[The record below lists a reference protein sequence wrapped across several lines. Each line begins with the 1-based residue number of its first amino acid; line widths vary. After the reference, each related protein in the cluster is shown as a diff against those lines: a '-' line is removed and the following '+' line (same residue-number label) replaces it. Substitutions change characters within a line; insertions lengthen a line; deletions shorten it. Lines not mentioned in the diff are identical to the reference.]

1 MALTAKSIR
10 RQLSILKPLLES
22 TSLDLMR
29 RGQNKIG
36 EFMAVSSKN
45 EVIVKT
51 HSFDNFNACWILP
64 RDERRKG
71 VLLYLHGGG
80 YCSGDIEYAKGFGSV
95 LSSRTGAAVFTP
107 AYRLAPENPFPAA
120 LDDALESYN
129 YLISKGYSPD
139 KITLVGESAGGG
151 LCYSLALKLREE
163 GMKAPA
169 GIIAISP
176 WTDMCATGDS
186 YKYNAAVD
194 PTMSIK
200 ALDFYR
206 NAYTDDFKN
215 PLVSPLYAD
224 LSDLPPSLI
233 FAGGDEIMKSD
244 AEEMHK
250 KLKSFGCDSQLCV
263 KPERWHAYLLY
274 ALKEDKEDFDTVNHF
289 LNKVM
294 AKENKLRWMRLDNAA
309 KIYPAAR
316 RQNWSNVFRV
326 SVTLKET
333 VDKEVLKSALDL
345 TIRRFPSI
353 ATRLK
358 KGVFWYYLEQIASA
372 PDIMEENSFPLSR
385 MTNKEISTCAFRVIA
400 YDKRIAFEVF
410 HSLTDGTGATIFLK
424 TLTAEYLCQKYGI
437 TVPAENGVLPRLEE
451 PSERELEDSFLRY
464 AGKVNASR
472 RESNAWH
479 LWGTREKGGFL
490 NLTCFRLPL
499 EDVVAKSREYKVSV
513 NTFLTALLMESLI
526 DLQKQ
531 KVSNPRHH
539 KPIKVL
545 IPVNLRRLFDSQTM
559 RNFAYYTTPEID
571 PRLGEYTFEEIC
583 SAITHRMGLDVNAK
597 QMSSKIASNV
607 SSERNLFVKI
617 MPLFIKNAVMK
628 AVFDTVGE
636 KKSCITLSNL
646 GKAEVPD
653 EMAEYIERFDVILG
667 VQATAP
673 HNCGVVSFGDTL
685 NVNFIRNI
693 REPEL
698 EMCFHRALQRM
709 GITAEVES
717 NLNER

>member
-1 MALTAKSIR
+1 MAFTAKNMR
-10 RQLSILKPLLES
+10 RQLAILKPLLES

-45 EVIVKT
+45 DVIVKN
-51 HSFDNFNACWILP
+51 HAFDKFNACWILP

-95 LSSRTGAAVFTP
+95 LASRCGAAVFTP

-120 LDDALESYN
+120 LDDVYESYI
-129 YLISKGYSPD
+129 YLIKKGYTPD

-151 LCYSLALKLREE
+151 LCYALALKLKNE
-163 GMKAPA
+163 GKGAPT

-176 WTDMCATGDS
+176 WTDMCTKGSS
-186 YKYNAAVD
+186 YNDNASVD

-200 ALDFYR
+200 ILDFYKK
-206 NAYTDDFKN
+206 AYTTDCKN
-215 PLVSPLYAD
+215 PLVSPIYAD
-224 LSDLPPSLI
+224 LTDLPPSLI
-233 FAGGDEIMKSD
+233 FAGGDEIMRSD

-250 KLKSFGCDSQLCV
+250 KLKSFGCESHLHV
-263 KPERWHAYLLY
+263 KPERWHAYILY
-274 ALKEDKEDFDTVNHF
+274 DLKEDKDDFDTINHF

-294 AKENKLRWMRLDNAA
+294 CGENKLRWMRLDNAA

-333 VDKEVLKSALDL
+333 VDKEVLKSALDV

-358 KGVFWYYLEQIASA
+358 KGVFWYYLEQIATA
-372 PDIMEENSFPLSR
+372 PDIMEENSYPLSR

-400 YDKRIAFEVF
+400 YDRRIAFEVF
-410 HSLTDGTGATIFLK
+410 HSLTDGTGAIIFLK

-437 TVPAENGVLPRLEE
+437 TIPHENGILPRLEE
-451 PSERELEDSFLRY
+451 PDERELEDSFLRY
-464 AGKVNASR
+464 SGKVNASR

-479 LWGTREKGGFL
+479 LWGTPEPGGFL
-490 NLTCFRLPL
+490 NLVCFKLPL
-499 EDVVAKSREYKVSV
+499 SEVSAASKKYGV
-513 NTFLTALLMESLI
+513 SINTFLTACMMRALAE
-526 DLQKQ
+526 LQKN
-531 KVSNPRHH
+531 KVLSPRRR

-545 IPVNLRRLFDSQTM
+545 IPVNLRRIFESRTM

-583 SAITHRMGLDVNAK
+583 SAIVHRVGLDVNAK
-597 QMSSKIASNV
+597 QMSAKIASNV
-607 SSERNLFVKI
+607 NSERSIFVRI
-617 MPLFIKNAVMK
+617 MPLFVKNIVMK
-628 AVFDTVGE
+628 AVFDAVGE

-646 GKAEVPD
+646 GKIVLPEN
-653 EMAEYIERFDVILG
+653 MSNYIERFDFILG

-673 HNCGVVSFGDTL
+673 HNCGVITFADTV

-698 EMCFHRALQRM
+698 ESSFFKVLQEM
-709 GITAEVES
+709 GINVEVES